1 MDVMKDY
8 IHHLIGGIEVV
19 LIRNLTVVEIVS
31 TLLKSQGTSFL
42 EMLGVTIMQVM
53 YASLYL

>member
-42 EMLGVTIMQVM
+42 EMLGVTFMQVM

>member
-1 MDVMKDY
+1 MKDY

>member
-1 MDVMKDY
+1 MKDY

-42 EMLGVTIMQVM
+42 EMLGVTFMQVM